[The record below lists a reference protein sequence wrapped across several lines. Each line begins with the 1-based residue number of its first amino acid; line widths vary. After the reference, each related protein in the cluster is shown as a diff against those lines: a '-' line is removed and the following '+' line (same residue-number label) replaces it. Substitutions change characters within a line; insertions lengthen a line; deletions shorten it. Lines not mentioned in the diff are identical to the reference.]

1 MTKKNATEFET
12 AELTQSTQTES
23 ADAINAIKQ
32 RISVALNYA
41 ISTGLFDQP
50 LDPQLKD
57 LISNFGVQL
66 EEVANVESE
75 VQNLYEQLMTTLTEL
90 FINKLKIVSA
100 KYLNVDTNADVQ
112 KEIDTITN
120 LTLSWEIILEQLME
134 FFEEKQAITEFSN
147 ALFQLRISKEDFA
160 FVNSL
165 VPPRFRAN
173 EELYFTMWDIQDL
186 PLELQLRLLGLG

>member
-1 MTKKNATEFET
+1 MTTQKEPDPPILKQSMEIK
-12 AELTQSTQTES
+12 ELDSVV
-23 ADAINAIKQ
+23 AIKQ
-32 RISVALNYA
+32 KISTAIKYA
-41 ISTGLFDQP
+41 VSTGLFDQP
-50 LDPQLKD
+50 LDQQPKD
-57 LISNFGVQL
+57 LTSDF
-66 EEVANVESE
+66 EVRLDEVGNEESE

>member
-1 MTKKNATEFET
+1 MT
-12 AELTQSTQTES
+12 TQKEPDPSILKQSMENKES
-23 ADAINAIKQ
+23 DSVVAIKQ
-32 RISVALNYA
+32 KISTAIKYA
-41 ISTGLFDQP
+41 VSTGLFDQP
-50 LDPQLKD
+50 LDQQPKD
-57 LISNFGVQL
+57 LTSDF
-66 EEVANVESE
+66 EVRLDEVGNEESE